1 MAVQSEIKTLMDS
14 LNEPRI
20 LIREDFSVAY
30 VNRAFVYRYG
40 QRDYEGLAM
49 KSFSIKESAVPL
61 VAMFAL

>member
-30 VNRAFVYRYG
+30 VNRAFVYRYAPTIG
-40 QRDYEGLAM
+40 
-49 KSFSIKESAVPL
+49 SPL
-61 VAMFAL
+61 FAFPHASL

>member
-30 VNRAFVYRYG
+30 ANRAFVYRYG
-40 QRDYEGLAM
+40 QRD
-49 KSFSIKESAVPL
+49 
-61 VAMFAL
+61 